1 MKNESK
7 TKQQLLAEL
16 AALRQRLA
24 ELEIAETKRQQ
35 AEAALQ
41 ASETRYRRLFETA
54 QDGILILD
62 ADTGQITDVNPFLM
76 EMLGYSEEEF
86 VGKKLWEI
94 GSFKDIEASRA
105 AFAEL
110 QYSGY
115 IRYEDLP
122 LETSAGGRIEVEFVS
137 NVYLVDH
144 KRVIQCNIRD
154 ITGRK
159 RAEEVAIQTS
169 RLEVAATLAG
179 GVAHRVNN
187 LMTRVLGYA
196 ELLKADLIGQSRSL
210 EMLETIAR
218 SAQETS
224 DLAQQMLAF
233 AQGGKYQPRPINLND
248 TVNEVLYLW
257 LERHTMPANI
267 RLLRH
272 LAPDLWH
279 VKADVAQMG
288 QILVNLLTNALE
300 AMAGGGRI
308 TVSTKNIMMT
318 KEMSGGFRLGP
329 HICLA
334 IEDIGSGMSE
344 EVQSKV
350 FEPFFT
356 TKFQGRGLGLP
367 AVYGIVQNHDGNVVI
382 HSQPGQGTK
391 VMVYLPALLP
401 LEQVEAQ
408 SLSLTT
414 QAVAAGA
421 ETVLVVEDDKAVREV
436 TQFMLKSLGYQVLA
450 AGGGLEAVELAQRED
465 GKIHLALLDMEM
477 PVMNGSKIYPLLTQ
491 ARPGL
496 KVIVYSGHELDAS
509 VQALLDAGARA
520 FIYKPFDLKTLAAE
534 VRRVLDS

>member
-1 MKNESK
+1 
-7 TKQQLLAEL
+7 
-16 AALRQRLA
+16 
-24 ELEIAETKRQQ
+24 
-35 AEAALQ
+35 
-41 ASETRYRRLFETA
+41 
-54 QDGILILD
+54 
-62 ADTGQITDVNPFLM
+62 
-76 EMLGYSEEEF
+76 
-86 VGKKLWEI
+86 
-94 GSFKDIEASRA
+94 
-105 AFAEL
+105 
-110 QYSGY
+110 
-115 IRYEDLP
+115 
-122 LETSAGGRIEVEFVS
+122 
-137 NVYLVDH
+137 
-144 KRVIQCNIRD
+144 
-154 ITGRK
+154 
-159 RAEEVAIQTS
+159 
-169 RLEVAATLAG
+169 
-179 GVAHRVNN
+179 
-187 LMTRVLGYA
+187 MTRVLGYA

-391 VMVYLPALLP
+391 VMVYLPALL
-401 LEQVEAQ
+401 
-408 SLSLTT
+408 
-414 QAVAAGA
+414 
-421 ETVLVVEDDKAVREV
+421 R
-436 TQFMLKSLGYQVLA
+436 
-450 AGGGLEAVELAQRED
+450 
-465 GKIHLALLDMEM
+465 
-477 PVMNGSKIYPLLTQ
+477 
-491 ARPGL
+491 
-496 KVIVYSGHELDAS
+496 
-509 VQALLDAGARA
+509 
-520 FIYKPFDLKTLAAE
+520 
-534 VRRVLDS
+534 